1 MARREFLQLLSGAAA
16 LGWVVGCTPLSPEH
30 RPPMPRPRP
39 KIRAIC
45 FDLFTIFDPRSLV
58 QVAQRFAPG
67 QATELCDA
75 WRVRQFEY
83 SWLRVVSNQY
93 ADFERVTAEALDYA
107 AGARKIELSESARR
121 TLLAACAELEPWPDT
136 RAALEAWKRA
146 GLRLAPL
153 SNYTPRMLAHLLA
166 HAGLTELFDAQLSS
180 DAARTFKPDPRAYAL
195 GPAELGLPREQIAFT
210 AFGGWDAAGAKWF
223 GFPTFWLNRL
233 GVPQE
238 ALAPGPDRTG
248 STLAELDEFVKAW

>member
-1 MARREFLQLLSGAAA
+1 MARREFLKLLSGSAA
-16 LGWVVGCTPLSPEH
+16 LGWFAGCAPLSREH
-30 RPPMPRPRP
+30 RPPMPSAHA

-58 QVAQRFAPG
+58 QVAERFAPG
-67 QATELCDA
+67 QASELCDA

-83 SWLRVVSNQY
+83 SWLRVVSHQY

-107 AGARKIELSESARR
+107 ANARKLELSEAARR
-121 TLLAACAELEPWPDT
+121 ALLTAYSELEPWPDT
-136 RAALEAWKRA
+136 RAALESWKRA

-153 SNYTPRMLAHLLA
+153 SNYTPRMLSHLLA

-180 DAARTFKPDPRAYAL
+180 DAVRTFKPDPRAYGL
-195 GPAELGLPREQIAFT
+195 GPAELGLPREQIAFA

-233 GVPQE
+233 SVPQE
-238 ALAPGPDRTG
+238 ALAPGPDATG
-248 STLAELDEFVKAW
+248 STLGELGEFVKTW